1 MEYWVCLMR
10 IDNKQPLANRVTVVP
25 NGKIIYLNPQNSE
38 DLSFVRE
45 AYGYAAEEKG
55 WFRERDRLF
64 IFSGALKAASAE
76 AKLRGP
82 APPDI
87 LDVPMPPKPDGPIS
101 RRLLTMTDGTIIRWI
116 RHPSALPKSCQ
127 SHWRN
132 HTALFEM
139 SGKNPDFV
147 CYTSIPSFA
156 VLDGAD
162 GKFRFVGPGGI
173 RWIDYPNKA
182 AAISDAMDMSLA
194 VAMKIQVVRTP
205 SGGNK
210 ISVIGDRRHKP
221 EVLRSIFAAYER
233 LGFIVTSADLGLSL
247 KDLEKYA
254 LPVAPTTIVP
264 MGVYKNGIPS
274 ARVTADAC
282 LPGLQAM
289 AASLPNAPPLHR
301 LTVSL
306 QGIGEVGFRLAQ
318 HLIEKGAGVIIS
330 EPDVETCDRF
340 RNECK
345 NAVASG
351 QARFLD
357 DPDKIYD
364 TPADILCPCA
374 LRDILDQSNLKRL
387 ERAGIRIIGGPA
399 NNLFPDQINGPWL
412 YHNAG
417 MPVVPY
423 EGIGA
428 GGVTGVAYSVM
439 TGIFGKSPFSIEGK
453 IQLIHDYVTKVLR
466 WSHRYDLPP
475 QVISDRILFRSL
487 QRRRLLQQRQTEALL
502 ERLRLTFNRDN
513 RNVEQ
518 DLVNEYTK
526 RGFFYGTGQYRRIE
540 Y

>member
-1 MEYWVCLMR
+1 MQ
-10 IDNKQPLANRVTVVP
+10 IDDKQSLANRVTAVP
-25 NGKIIYLNPQNSE
+25 NGKIIYLDPKNSE
-38 DLSFVRE
+38 DIRFVRE
-45 AYGYAAEEKG
+45 TYGYAAEEKG
-55 WFRERDRLF
+55 WFRERNRLF
-64 IFSGALKAASAE
+64 VFSGTLTETSAD

-101 RRLLTMTDGTIIRWI
+101 QRLLTMGDGTVIRWI

-132 HTALFEM
+132 HTALLEM

-162 GKFRFVGPGGI
+162 GKFRFFGPGGI

-210 ISVIGDRRHKP
+210 ISVIGDQRHKP

-264 MGVYKNGIPS
+264 MGVFKNGIPS

-282 LPGLQAM
+282 LPALQVM
-289 AASLPNAPPLHR
+289 AASLPNAPPLHS

-306 QGIGEVGFRLAQ
+306 QGIGEVGFRLAR
-318 HLIEKGAGVIIS
+318 HLTEKGTRLIIS
-330 EPDVETCDRF
+330 EPDAKTCDMF
-340 RNECK
+340 KNECK
-345 NAVASG
+345 NAFTTG

-357 DPDKIYD
+357 DPGKIYD
-364 TPADILCPCA
+364 TAADIFCPCA
-374 LRDILDQSNLKRL
+374 LRDILDQTNLKRL
-387 ERAGIRIIGGPA
+387 LNAGIRIIGGPA

-439 TGIFGKSPFSIEGK
+439 TGIFGNSPFSIEEK
-453 IQLIHDYVTKVLR
+453 IQLIQDYVAKVLR
-466 WSHRYDLPP
+466 WSNRYDLPP
-475 QVISDRILFRSL
+475 QVISDRILFRSI
-487 QRRRLLQQRQTEALL
+487 QRRRLLQQPQTDRLL
-502 ERLRLTFNRDN
+502 KRLRAAYNGSDRSYEL
-513 RNVEQ
+513 
-518 DLVNEYTK
+518 DLVNDYTK
-526 RGFFYGTGQYRRIE
+526 RGFFFGSGRYIQTTG
-540 Y
+540 